1 MLSNPSINQEVS
13 FLSIYFIFLAIKSVF
28 VNTENLYMEHVN
40 QVVNFLSRLTEAE
53 KKQANAVTGGNFE
66 KLLVES
72 KVIQTTCAEKNWT
85 KSSIN
90 KLENFRTYDIRNIFF
105 LQQKMEKKNGLQI
118 FDKDTPF
125 DLKKLRRDS
134 AIHLKI
140 PTFLEKRFEPFGP
153 TLISKFI

>member
-1 MLSNPSINQEVS
+1 MKYMTLFVIGLLLLASNQ
-13 FLSIYFIFLAIKSVF
+13 KDK
-28 VNTENLYMEHVN
+28 
-40 QVVNFLSRLTEAE
+40 QVVQETRCRLY
-53 KKQANAVTGGNFE
+53 GD
-66 KLLVES
+66 S
-72 KVIQTTCAEKNWT
+72 EKNWT

-90 KLENFRTYDIRNIFF
+90 KLENFRAYDIRNIFF
-105 LQQKMEKKNGLQI
+105 LQQKMEKKNELQI

-134 AIHLKI
+134 ATHLKI

>member
-1 MLSNPSINQEVS
+1 
-13 FLSIYFIFLAIKSVF
+13 
-28 VNTENLYMEHVN
+28 MEHVN
-40 QVVNFLSRLTEAE
+40 QVVNFLSRLTETE
-53 KKQANAVTGGNFE
+53 KKRANAVAGGNYE

-72 KVIQTTCAEKNWT
+72 KVIQTNFAEKNWT
-85 KSSIN
+85 KSSIK
-90 KLENFRTYDIRNIFF
+90 KLENYRAYDNRNIFF
-105 LQQKMEKKNGLQI
+105 LHQKMEKNNQLQI

-134 AIHLKI
+134 ATHLKI